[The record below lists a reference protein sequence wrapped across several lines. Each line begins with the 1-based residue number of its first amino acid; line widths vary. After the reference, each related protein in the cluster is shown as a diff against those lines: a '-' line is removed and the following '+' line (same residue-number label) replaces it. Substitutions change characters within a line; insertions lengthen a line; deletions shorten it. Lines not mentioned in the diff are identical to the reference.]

1 MMPDDRHSA
10 HADNHSFI
18 PGLSTYCD
26 RWCERCPLT
35 ARCLRFALDA
45 DTAHADEP
53 ALRHHLGEAF
63 RATLDRLREITA
75 APKPREALS
84 PTPCLH
90 EAALRRH
97 PLARASKSYA
107 LLAHAW
113 FEVAERFGPPASA
126 EVVEAMEVIRWYQFQ
141 IHARLMRALHARRT
155 GPPSAAAPN
164 PADGAAKVA
173 LLGLDRSMA
182 AWQALWQAC
191 PQEEDA
197 VLPLLALLDRLRRD
211 LEAAFP
217 AARAFVRPGFD
228 E

>member
-1 MMPDDRHSA
+1 MSSDRLETPLGSSA
-10 HADNHSFI
+10 FI

-35 ARCLRFALDA
+35 ARCRRFAHTAGVPSGDA
-45 DTAHADEP
+45 P
-53 ALRHHLGEAF
+53 ALRHHLGETF
-63 RATLDRLREITA
+63 RVTLAMLSEITTRTTPARTRPA
-75 APKPREALS
+75 AYAE
-84 PTPCLH
+84 

-107 LLAHAW
+107 MLAHAW
-113 FEVAERFGPPASA
+113 FEVAEHRAAPAA
-126 EVVEAMEVIRWYQFQ
+126 PAILDAMEVIRWYQFQ

-155 GPPSAAAPN
+155 GPPPGARPD

-173 LLGLDRSMA
+173 LLGLDRSIA
-182 AWQALWQAC
+182 AWHTLWRAR
-191 PQEEDA
+191 PEEEDA
-197 VLPLLALLDRLRRD
+197 VLPLLAILDRLRRD